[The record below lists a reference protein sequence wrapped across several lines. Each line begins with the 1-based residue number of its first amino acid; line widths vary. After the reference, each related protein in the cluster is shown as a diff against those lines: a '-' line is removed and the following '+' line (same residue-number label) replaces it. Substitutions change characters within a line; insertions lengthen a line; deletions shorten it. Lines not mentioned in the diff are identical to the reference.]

1 MNTPLLSVCIRSYNQ
16 ERFIAD
22 AIDSVLRQET
32 TFDFEIII
40 SDDCSSDAT
49 ISIIE
54 DYVKRYPEKVRF
66 IKGTTNV
73 GGPNNLKRVIQASSA
88 KYITCLDGDDY
99 YLSTN
104 KLQKQVDFLESHA
117 EYSAC
122 FHNTMDVNENGEKLG
137 IFNPLDFHQVHD
149 AAEFIREKWFVPI
162 HSAVLR
168 RELIEFPNWYD
179 TVMND
184 DYVIHLSVVKHA
196 PYYYMPDVMVA
207 YRHHSN
213 EISVAY
219 KDIELINTQLMTI
232 LINMKGSYPSTY
244 EKVFDD
250 RITEYQNE
258 INFYQREKRQ
268 PWRKYIRLKTYK
280 KLLKRILIYFNTI

>member
-22 AIDSVLRQET
+22 AIDSVLKQET

-40 SDDCSSDAT
+40 SDDCSSDRT
-49 ISIIE
+49 ISIVE

-104 KLQKQVDFLESHA
+104 KLQKQVEFLESHA

-149 AAEFIREKWFVPI
+149 AAEFIIEKWFVPI

-168 RELIEFPNWYD
+168 RELIEFPDWYD

-232 LINMKGSYPSTY
+232 LINMKDSYPSSY

-268 PWRKYIRLKTYK
+268 PWRKYLRFKTYK
-280 KLLKRILIYFNTI
+280 RLIKKILKCNR

>member
-1 MNTPLLSVCIRSYNQ
+1 MKAPLLSVCIRSYNQ

-22 AIDSVLRQET
+22 AIDSVLKQET

-40 SDDCSSDAT
+40 SDDCSSDRT
-49 ISIIE
+49 ISIVE
-54 DYVKRYPEKVRF
+54 DYVKKYPEKVRF
-66 IKGTTNV
+66 IKGTSNI

-104 KLQKQVDFLESHA
+104 KLQKQVDFLEEHN

-149 AAEFIREKWFVPI
+149 AVEFIKEKWFVPI

-168 RELIEFPNWYD
+168 RELIEFPDWYD

-196 PYYYMPDVMVA
+196 PYYYLPDVMVA

-219 KDIELINTQLMTI
+219 KNIELINTQLMTI
-232 LINMKGSYPSTY
+232 LINMKGSYPSSY
-244 EKVFDD
+244 EQVFDG
-250 RITEYQNE
+250 RIAEYQKE
-258 INFYQREKRQ
+258 IAFYQREKKQ
-268 PWRKYIRLKTYK
+268 PWRKFFRLKTYK
-280 KLLKRILIYFNTI
+280 RLLKKLIML

>member
-1 MNTPLLSVCIRSYNQ
+1 MKAPLLSVCIRSYNQ

-22 AIDSVLRQET
+22 AIDSVLKQET

-40 SDDCSSDAT
+40 SDDCSSDRT
-49 ISIIE
+49 ISIVE
-54 DYVKRYPEKVRF
+54 DYVKRHPEKVRF

-122 FHNTMDVNENGEKLG
+122 FHNTMDVNECGEKLG
-137 IFNPLDFHQVHD
+137 IFNPLDFHQIHD

-232 LINMKGSYPSTY
+232 LINMKGSYPSSY

-268 PWRKYIRLKTYK
+268 PWRKYLRLKTYK
-280 KLLKRILIYFNTI
+280 RLLKRIALFSFF

>member
-40 SDDCSSDAT
+40 SDDCSSDGT

-162 HSAVLR
+162 HSAALR

-232 LINMKGSYPSTY
+232 LIKMKGSYPSSY

-268 PWRKYIRLKTYK
+268 PWRKYLRLKTYK
-280 KLLKRILIYFNTI
+280 RLLKKIMKL

>member
-22 AIDSVLRQET
+22 AIDSVLKQET

-40 SDDCSSDAT
+40 SDDCSSDRT
-49 ISIIE
+49 ISIVE

-149 AAEFIREKWFVPI
+149 AAEFIIEKWFVPI

-168 RELIEFPNWYD
+168 RELIEFPDWYD

-232 LINMKGSYPSTY
+232 LINMKGSYPSSY
-244 EKVFDD
+244 AKVFDD
-250 RITEYQNE
+250 RIAEYQNE

-268 PWRKYIRLKTYK
+268 PWRKYLRLKTYK
-280 KLLKRILIYFNTI
+280 RLLKKIMKL